1 MPPTLRDVFRLY
13 GRHYLKQFAGK
24 VLPSHKKAIY
34 DIAKCRT
41 QAAGGHVERC
51 DKCRYKHYVYHSC
64 CNRSCPLCGGLDSQ
78 EWLAKR
84 KKEILPLRYFH
95 LVFTLPGQLRS
106 IVRSNQKMMY
116 DLLMKSAVYSLKR
129 LAADPK
135 HLGGKIGIICVLHTW
150 GRLLEYHPHVHCLVP
165 GVAISEDNKYI
176 LPTKRNYLVP
186 VKALSKI
193 FRARFLKLAAEA
205 LAEEGKKLPFP
216 LPKKWVVYSKPTSST
231 HQGAETVLRYLARYL
246 YRTAI
251 TNNRIL
257 SVQGDTIT
265 IKFKRV
271 NDKEWK
277 TMTLT
282 VLEFIRRFLQHVLPK
297 GFHKVRFYGFLAP
310 VNRRHLSAIKT
321 FLQLDAKAINQDS
334 RDQQGKP
341 PEPCMPIQGSAD
353 STHHNDHICPKCMK
367 GHMEVWEY
375 FKGKGNP
382 LQGRAPPC

>member
-1 MPPTLRDVFRLY
+1 MPPTLRDIFCCY
-13 GRHYLKQFAGK
+13 GRQYLQQFGDRL
-24 VLPSHKKAIY
+24 LPSHKKAIY

-41 QAAGGHVERC
+41 EAAGGHVEMC

-84 KKEILPLRYFH
+84 KKEILPVTYFH
-95 LVFTLPGQLRS
+95 LVFTLPRQLRS
-106 IVRSNQKMMY
+106 IVRSNQKTMY
-116 DLLMKSAVYSLKR
+116 DILIKSAADSLKR

-150 GRLLEYHPHVHCLVP
+150 SRLLGYHPHVHCLVP
-165 GVAISEDNKYI
+165 GVAISEDNQYI
-176 LPTKRNYLVP
+176 LPAKKNYLVP

-205 LAEEGKKLPFP
+205 LAKEEKKLPFP
-216 LPKKWVVYSKPTSST
+216 LPEKWVVYSKPTSFT
-231 HQGAETVLRYLARYL
+231 HQGTEAVLQYLARYL

-251 TNNRIL
+251 TNNRII
-257 SVQGDTIT
+257 SMQGDTIT

-271 NDKEWK
+271 NDKNWK
-277 TMTLT
+277 TTTLKIS
-282 VLEFIRRFLQHVLPK
+282 EFMRRFLQHVLPK
-297 GFHKVRFYGFLAP
+297 GFHKVRHYGFLAP
-310 VNRRHLSAIKT
+310 VNRHLLTAMKT
-321 FLQLDAKAINQDS
+321 FLQLESTAIKQESCDP
-334 RDQQGKP
+334 QEKQ
-341 PEPCMPIQGSAD
+341 PEPCTTRQGSGD
-353 STHHNDHICPKCMK
+353 STNHDDHICPRCMK
-367 GHMEVWEY
+367 GNMEVWEY